1 MNRIENLRA
10 LLDEQNLDGFFM
22 THLPNIRY
30 FTGFSGSSAYVLF
43 TKDKNYFIT
52 DFRYKNQSAFEVK
65 GYEIIINYNFSIE
78 VEKIINSCGLKNI
91 GVEASRMSLS
101 SLKNLEEKNPAAKF
115 HAVNEQ
121 IEKLTMAKT
130 AEEITSLKKAVEIS
144 DKTFSKM
151 LEFIK
156 PGMSELDVAAELT
169 YTHLKLGAQKNSFD
183 PIVAS
188 GIRGAL
194 PHGIASDKKIEKGD
208 MVTLDFGCIYNG
220 FCSDVTRT
228 VAVGE
233 PRDEMKKIYQIV
245 LDSQLLAIMNAKSNS
260 SSKALDA
267 VARDYI
273 SSKGYG
279 ANFGHGL
286 GHGLGIEVHE
296 APSVSAR
303 NDSQLVSNSII
314 TIEPGIYVE
323 NLGGVRIEDDVL
335 ITNGSC
341 EVLNKSPKELIIL

>member
-52 DFRYKNQSAFEVK
+52 DFRYKDQSSAEVK
-65 GYEIIINYNFSIE
+65 GYEIVINYNFSDELAKLISDE
-78 VEKIINSCGLKNI
+78 GLKNI
-91 GVEASRMSLS
+91 GVEASRMSLA
-101 SLKNLEEKNPAAKF
+101 SLKNLEEKNPVVKF
-115 HAVNEQ
+115 HAVNER
-121 IEKLTMAKT
+121 IEKMTMAKT
-130 AEEITSLKKAVEIS
+130 PEEIASLKKAVEIS

-156 PGMSELDVAAELT
+156 PGMKELDVAAEIT
-169 YTHLKLGAQKNSFD
+169 YTHMKFGAQKNSFD

-188 GIRGAL
+188 GKRGAL
-194 PHGIASDKKIEKGD
+194 PHGLASDKKIEKGD

-233 PRDEMKKIYQIV
+233 PSDEMKKIYQIV
-245 LDSQLLAIMNAKSNS
+245 LDSQLLAIKNAKSDS

-273 SSKGYG
+273 TSKGYG
-279 ANFGHGL
+279 DNFGHGL

-296 APSVSAR
+296 APAVSMR

-335 ITNGSC
+335 IVNGSC